1 MANMESGGA
10 SNPKMIKAT
19 GTGTDLDPFL
29 IEYALTASQ
38 LAQLADGMISALASL
53 PAHYERS
60 RMWKNKGSDTAAN
73 RRTLVSPDRITVNV
87 NNVGYVKQAEQELD
101 LNVVATWDTIV
112 GTDYTVA
119 ANRAGKTFRVYAC
132 QPISGLVPVLIVSAA
147 STFPAGYTALTSRKI
162 ALFHCE
168 CLNVGTISGHSLTGY
183 LTGDILPR
191 SIQDLKHRPN
201 GNREFKDGFV
211 WGGITDFDALNYAP
225 IWKAIYMA
233 SGTGIN
239 MASVF
244 GATTKV
250 SYDWNQ
256 FVADFGLIG
265 CRMMTDGEFQ
275 VLCTGIEEEVNISG
289 SVSPI
294 TAGGHVSTTGRRMIS
309 NIGSEDDAG
318 VWWQWL
324 STQSFRVDFDGSV
337 VTAAKTANVIHA
349 AAPGGNPVYVDYMA
363 DGSPYLCCNMA
374 TTGVDK
380 WVVFGST
387 YAVLIRHLA
396 SIPASAV
403 QVYLDE
409 DATQPGRL
417 LAVMGRAKNS
427 YIPGYPNTAFKLQI
441 THNANA
447 ATLGVAVNFDD
458 GADQRLEFISPT
470 AATGV
475 VDMALDAIAWA
486 YYNLATGVGSLYCQ
500 GVYGDV
506 KLLAGGYWNAAAFAG
521 SRCRYAN
528 IYRWFAGASFG
539 GRPATD

>member
-1 MANMESGGA
+1 MKRDYLNTPAPPA
-10 SNPKMIKAT
+10 
-19 GTGTDLDPFL
+19 
-29 IEYALTASQ
+29 
-38 LAQLADGMISALASL
+38 ISSI
-53 PAHYERS
+53 HYERS
-60 RMWKNKGSDTAAN
+60 RMWCNAGSDTAAH
-73 RRTLVSPDRITVNV
+73 RRTVLTPDYMAVVVNGV
-87 NNVGYVKQAEQELD
+87 FFYISSAFSIDLD
-101 LNVVATWDTIV
+101 LPASWDTIV
-112 GTDYTVA
+112 GTDYSTA
-119 ANRAGKTFRVYAC
+119 ANRAGKDFYVYAC
-132 QPISGLVPVLIVSAA
+132 QIASGAAPTLLVSVA
-147 STFPAGYTALTSRKI
+147 STYPSGYTALNSRKI
-162 ALFHCE
+162 ASFHCV
-168 CLNVGTISGHSLTGY
+168 CLNVGAIAGHSLTGY

-191 SIQDLKHRPN
+191 SFQDLKHRPN
-201 GNREFKDGFV
+201 KNSEFKPGFV
-211 WGGITDFDALNYAP
+211 WGGVTDFDALNYAP

-244 GATTKV
+244 GATVKV

-265 CRMMTDGEFQ
+265 CRMMTDEEFQ
-275 VLCTGIEEEVNISG
+275 VLCTGIEEEVNIVG
-289 SVSPI
+289 SVSPV

-309 NIGSEDDAG
+309 NIGSEDDTG

-337 VTAAKTANVIHA
+337 AAVAKTANVIHA

-363 DGSPYLCCNMA
+363 DGSPYLCCTMA
-374 TTGVDK
+374 TTQIDK

-387 YAVLIRHLA
+387 YAVLIKHLDT
-396 SIPASAV
+396 IPATAV

-447 ATLGVAVNFDD
+447 ATLGTALNFDD

-475 VDMALDAIAWA
+475 IDTVSDAITWA
-486 YYNLATGVGSLYCQ
+486 YYNLPTGVGSLYCQ
-500 GVYGDV
+500 GVSGDV
-506 KLLAGGYWNAAAFAG
+506 KLIAGGNWSDAANAG
-521 SRCRYAN
+521 SRCRRASY
-528 IYRWFAGASFG
+528 YRWTAVTHIG
-539 GRPATD
+539 GRPAAD